1 VTAPQALRFI
11 IPPAGALFVSMLK
24 DSSLVS
30 LMGLWELNFLAQ
42 SYARSTFHYME
53 MLLAAAFIYWGMSIV
68 FEIVQMRLEAR
79 FGRGFEVG
87 GLPGAP
93 RGRP

>member
-1 VTAPQALRFI
+1 
-11 IPPAGALFVSMLK
+11 
-24 DSSLVS
+24 
-30 LMGLWELNFLAQ
+30 
-42 SYARSTFHYME
+42 ME

-79 FGRGFEVG
+79 FGRAFEIG
-87 GLPGAP
+87 GLPEAP